1 MIKLAHNKLATHTQA
16 ELDAKGLSEKQ
27 IQTLALKNIKS
38 NDENAT
44 SDLSLDAAYAL
55 KEVFNNQE
63 ALNILGHAQHSLQ
76 MKICN
81 ATIAYHEFKKYEAD
95 NS

>member
-1 MIKLAHNKLATHTQA
+1 MNHIKLGHNRLATHTQA
-16 ELDAKGLSEKQ
+16 ELDAKGLSLGQ
-27 IQTLALKNIKS
+27 IKKLSLKNII
-38 NDENAT
+38 
-44 SDLSLDAAYAL
+44 SLDAAYEL
-55 KEVFNNQE
+55 REVFNNQE

-76 MKICN
+76 MKICD

>member
-1 MIKLAHNKLATHTQA
+1 MIKLAHNKLASHTQA
-16 ELDAKGLSEKQ
+16 ELNAKGLSEKQ
-27 IQTLALKNIKS
+27 IEMYALKNIKS
-38 NDENAT
+38 
-44 SDLSLDAAYAL
+44 LDAAYEL

-76 MKICN
+76 MKICD

-95 NS
+95 NI

>member
-1 MIKLAHNKLATHTQA
+1 MIKLAHNKLASHTQA
-16 ELDAKGLSEKQ
+16 ELNAKGLSEKQ
-27 IQTLALKNIKS
+27 IEMYALKNIKS
-38 NDENAT
+38 
-44 SDLSLDAAYAL
+44 LDAAYEL

-76 MKICN
+76 MKICD